1 MRSRTSRFIPYTTTD
16 PTHVRRTAP
25 RAVPFLAGSLRRRR
39 AFARRVARLPRSHQR
54 TDESASS
61 LYIYRRTR
69 RRRRR
74 RRLDRTAWFVVV
86 SSARVRSR
94 RIALSSVRARTRSC
108 GRGRSWT
115 RASSATRARTRSR
128 ARCEKGN
135 FYLRFVS
142 RVVARADRARRV
154 RRVERAG
161 TGASHPGW
169 KARSLN
175 TRV

>member
-1 MRSRTSRFIPYTTTD
+1 M
-16 PTHVRRTAP
+16 
-25 RAVPFLAGSLRRRR
+25 AVPERATLASAYLRRRR

-69 RRRRR
+69 RRR
-74 RRLDRTAWFVVV
+74 LDRIAWFVV
-86 SSARVRSR
+86 SIARVRSR

-128 ARCEKGN
+128 VRCEKGN
-135 FYLRFVS
+135 FLPWFRS
-142 RVVARADRARRV
+142 RVIARAERARRV
-154 RRVERAG
+154 RRVKRTATGTSQAG
-161 TGASHPGW
+161 KRDRWTPACD
-169 KARSLN
+169 L
-175 TRV
+175 